1 MLTLSVLE
9 YFYSVAVTVTQ
20 AEKVSADYT
29 EGDPEFESWSGTC
42 TIMVLINWAAAM
54 SSDGEYFEMAS
65 Q

>member
-42 TIMVLINWAAAM
+42 TIMVLIN
-54 SSDGEYFEMAS
+54 
-65 Q
+65 